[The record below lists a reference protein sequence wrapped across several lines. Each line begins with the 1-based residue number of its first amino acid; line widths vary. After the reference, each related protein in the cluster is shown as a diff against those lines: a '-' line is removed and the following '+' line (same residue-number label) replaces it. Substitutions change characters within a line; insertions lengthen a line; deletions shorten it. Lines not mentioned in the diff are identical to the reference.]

1 MQIQHHEGPFREVEA
16 DLGVVGVYVGEAL
29 PEMVSGLVE
38 NADFKGAFKKT
49 LLLYGLGNRAQTEV
63 NERGGNQAAVAPVAA
78 RKLLLV
84 GLGKRDELTSE
95 RVRQAMAAAAKQAR
109 ELALRHLSVEVPQH
123 ASVAPAE
130 SARATAEG
138 MLLALYRFEQFKGSA
153 AKKDESDASPRVE
166 RITVVGGGDGAA
178 EAVRV
183 AETLCRGVKL
193 ARDLGNEPPRVCTP
207 TRLAGVAEE
216 IAARGGFNLT
226 VLDRPQMEEL
236 GMGGLLGVAEGTAEP
251 PKFIVLEYG
260 SKGQG
265 KTIALV
271 GKGITFDSGG
281 ISIKPGEKMD
291 AMKMDMMGAGAV
303 LGAMSVLADLK
314 PANVHVVGIVA
325 STENLPSG
333 TAYVPGDILTA
344 MNGVTM
350 EILNTDAEGRLVL
363 ADGLS
368 YAQRY
373 EPDAI
378 VDLATLTGG
387 VVVALGHHIAGLIT
401 NNAELAA
408 RVKAVGEQTGELVW
422 ELPLL
427 PEHRRAVKSKV
438 ADIRNTAG
446 RAASTI
452 TGGAFL
458 EHFVDER
465 PWVHLDIAGTAT
477 AGEDPKPY
485 WTDGATGF
493 GVRLLVELVQEYSE
507 A

>member
-1 MQIQHHEGPFREVEA
+1 MRVEHHAGALNDIEA
-16 DLGVVGVYVGEAL
+16 DLAIVGAYAGEPL
-29 PEMVSGLVE
+29 PAVAAGLVE
-38 NADFKGAFKKT
+38 ANDFQGTFKKT
-49 LLLYGLGNRAQTEV
+49 LLLYGYRSGGQVEV
-63 NERGGNQAAVAPVAA
+63 SERGGTQPAPAQIAAP
-78 RKLLLV
+78 RLLLV
-84 GLGKRDELTSE
+84 GLGRRDELTPE
-95 RVRQAMAAAAKQAR
+95 RLRQATAAAAKQAR
-109 ELALRHLSVEVPQH
+109 ELPLSHIAVEVPQH
-123 ASVAPAE
+123 PTLAAAD
-130 SARATAEG
+130 AAQAAAEG
-138 MLLALYRFEQFKGSA
+138 LLLALYRFDQFKGA
-153 AKKDESDASPRVE
+153 ARKKDETPPAPVE
-166 RITVVGGGDGAA
+166 RITVAGDGDG
-178 EAVRV
+178 V
-183 AETLCRGVKL
+183 AESLQLVETLYRGVKL

-216 IAARGGFNLT
+216 IAARGGFELT

-333 TAYVPGDILTA
+333 TAFVPGDILTA

-387 VVVALGHHIAGLIT
+387 VVIALGHHIAGLVT
-401 NNAELAA
+401 NNPELAA
-408 RVKAVGEQTGELVW
+408 RVKAAAEKTGELVW

-427 PEHRRAVKSKV
+427 PEYRKAVKSKV

-458 EHFVDER
+458 ENFVDGR
-465 PWVHLDIAGTAT
+465 PWVHLDIAGTASG
-477 AGEDPKPY
+477 AEEPKPY

-493 GVRLLVELVQEYSE
+493 GVRLLVELVRQF
-507 A
+507 AQA